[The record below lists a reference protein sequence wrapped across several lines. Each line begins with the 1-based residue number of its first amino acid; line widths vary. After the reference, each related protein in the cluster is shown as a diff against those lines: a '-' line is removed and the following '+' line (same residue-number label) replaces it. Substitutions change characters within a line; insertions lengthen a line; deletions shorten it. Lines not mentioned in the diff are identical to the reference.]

1 MKISLISLNL
11 NGAPFLENFLDS
23 VHDEIS
29 SLPNT
34 ELILLD
40 NGSTDHSVDMVKNR
54 YPWVRLILSPRNLG
68 FCLGCHEAARA
79 SDAEF
84 FIFLNNDMVL
94 EPGFVE
100 EIIKLLENDKSIGIS
115 AGLVL
120 NETGKLV
127 DYAGGDMNVFG
138 WGFQRYNKMPLDEFE
153 NRKIS
158 GGQEKQ
164 FFGCGGALAISRNL
178 WLEARGFDPDYFAF
192 FEDVDFGWRV
202 NLLGYKT
209 VLADKARVR
218 HKHHGTALS
227 MPQPLRTYLLERNAL
242 TSVIKNY
249 DDLTCAK
256 ILPWAIAMLNERAL
270 IDSQTVTGGI
280 FKGRWAEEVFSNEC
294 PWCKSEDLLDLQYSG
309 KAGLKKAKDIL
320 TGEYSGKK
328 LPVRHLALEH
338 VFRNWER
345 MTAKKEIVERT
356 RKVADS
362 EIISIMGEPF
372 RTVLGHNREKNLME
386 NFKNNVQL

>member
-29 SLPNT
+29 SSPNT

-40 NGSTDHSVDMVKNR
+40 NGSTDHSISMVKQR
-54 YPWVRLILSPRNLG
+54 YPWVRLISLPRNMG
-68 FCLGCHEAARA
+68 FCIGCHVAAEA
-79 SDAEF
+79 SDADF
-84 FIFLNNDMVL
+84 LVFLNNDMVL
-94 EPGFVE
+94 EQGFVE
-100 EIIKLLENDKSIGIS
+100 EILKPLESDKSIGIS

-120 NETGKLV
+120 NETGKLI

-138 WGFQRYNKMPLDEFE
+138 WGFQRYHKLPLDEFE
-153 NRKIS
+153 NRPSKK
-158 GGQEKQ
+158 QEKQ
-164 FFGCGGALAISRNL
+164 FFGCGGALAIRRNL
-178 WLEARGFDPDYFAF
+178 WLESHGFDADYFAF
-192 FEDVDFGWRV
+192 FEDVDLGWRV
-202 NLLGYKT
+202 NILGYRT

-227 MPQPLRTYLLERNAL
+227 MPQALRTYLLERNAL
-242 TSVIKNY
+242 ASVIKNY
-249 DDLTCAK
+249 DDITCAK

-270 IDSQTVTGGI
+270 IDSGTVTGRV
-280 FKGRWAEEVFSNEC
+280 FKGRWANEVFSDEC
-294 PWCKSEDLLDLQYSG
+294 PWWKTDDLVDLKDSG

-338 VFRNWER
+338 LFRNWDR
-345 MTAKKEIVERT
+345 ITAKKNEVART
-356 RKVADS
+356 RKVDDS
-362 EIISIMGEPF
+362 KIIKMMGEPF
-372 RTVLGHNREKNLME
+372 RTVLGHEREKYMME
-386 NFKNNVQL
+386 MFKENVQL

>member
-29 SLPNT
+29 SLSNT
-34 ELILLD
+34 ELILFD
-40 NGSTDHSVDMVKNR
+40 NGSTDHSVSMVKSR
-54 YPWVRLILSPRNLG
+54 YPWVRQALSSRNVG
-68 FCLGCHEAARA
+68 FCLGCQEAARA
-79 SDAEF
+79 SEAEYY
-84 FIFLNNDMVL
+84 IFLNNDMVL

-100 EIIKLLENDKSIGIS
+100 EILKPLEKNKSIGIS

-138 WGFQRYNKMPLDEFE
+138 WGFQRYHKMPVEEFE
-153 NRKIS
+153 VKTS
-158 GGQEKQ
+158 AGEQERQ

-178 WLEARGFDPDYFAF
+178 WLDARGFDPDYFAF
-192 FEDVDFGWRV
+192 FEDVDLGWRV
-202 NLLGYKT
+202 NLLGFRT
-209 VLADKARVR
+209 VLASKARVR

-227 MPQPLRTYLLERNAL
+227 MPQPLRTFLLERNAL

-249 DDLTCAK
+249 DNISCAK

-270 IDSQTVTGGI
+270 IDSSTVTGDI

-294 PWCKSEDLLDLQYSG
+294 TGCKSEDLLDLQHSG
-309 KAGLKKAKDIL
+309 KAGLKKANDIL
-320 TGEYSGKK
+320 T
-328 LPVRHLALEH
+328 V
-338 VFRNWER
+338 
-345 MTAKKEIVERT
+345 
-356 RKVADS
+356 
-362 EIISIMGEPF
+362 
-372 RTVLGHNREKNLME
+372 
-386 NFKNNVQL
+386 